1 MLVSFADFAKDQ
13 GVSRAAITQACS
25 GRLAS
30 AVRDVDG
37 KRCLDQERALELW
50 TRGSVRQAR
59 KPKAAPAAPAAP
71 AASPSPGRPGRP
83 RAVDPDAAAVAAEVM
98 RLPDDAIPD
107 LGISLERKEHYR
119 AELAKVEA
127 MRRRE
132 EVGSIAEMRREAF
145 TLAKTVR
152 EGVLGVVARVSADL
166 AAMTDQQEV
175 EQRLEEELTVA
186 LRVLADG

>member
-30 AVRDVDG
+30 AVREVDG

-50 TRGSVRQAR
+50 TRGSVRLAR
-59 KPKAAPAAPAAP
+59 KPKAAPAAP
-71 AASPSPGRPGRP
+71 PSSGRPGRP

>member
-1 MLVSFADFAKDQ
+1 MLVSFADFAKTQ
-13 GVSRAAITQACS
+13 GVSKQAISKAAS

-30 AVRDVDG
+30 AVREVDG

-50 TRGSVRQAR
+50 TCGNMRQAR
-59 KPKAAPAAPAAP
+59 KPKAAPAAP
-71 AASPSPGRPGRP
+71 PSLGRPGRP
-83 RAVDPDAAAVAAEVM
+83 RAVDADATAVAAEVM

-107 LGISLERKEHYR
+107 LGISIERKEHYR

-127 MRRRE
+127 MRKRE

-145 TLAKTVR
+145 TLGKAVR

-166 AAMTDQQEV
+166 AAMTDQLEV
-175 EQRLEEELTVA
+175 ERRLEEELTVA
-186 LRVLADG
+186 LRSLADG

>member
-1 MLVSFADFAKDQ
+1 MLVSFADFAKTQ
-13 GVSRAAITQACS
+13 GVSKQAISKAST

-30 AVRDVDG
+30 AVREVDG

-50 TRGSVRQAR
+50 TRGNVRQAR
-59 KPKAAPAAPAAP
+59 KPKAAPAAP

-119 AELAKVEA
+119 AELAKVDA
-127 MRRRE
+127 MRKRE

-145 TLAKTVR
+145 TLGKAVR
-152 EGVLGVVARVSADL
+152 DGVLGVVARVSADL
-166 AAMTDQQEV
+166 AAMTDQLEV
-175 EQRLEEELTVA
+175 ERRLEEELTVA
-186 LRVLADG
+186 LRSLADG